1 MQDDEKYKKI
11 KEALDRL
18 HKQKQNSKENS
29 NSQTLDNN
37 KTINNQSNSQNN
49 INQNSNNS
57 YKNSNSN
64 KNRNSSNFTNK
75 RDYDKNPIII
85 DDYSNF
91 FTGTQR
97 LFAFMFGIAF
107 CSTFIGFPEAIII
120 FPIIV
125 FPNIVLE
132 YYFSIKKSNYTICLK
147 NNKILFLIDSNI
159 ERIIDTNEISKYI
172 YMPFWKTNEKSV
184 NIYFFIFILG
194 IFCIFYNYI
203 EFNIFILLVCGA
215 ICLFISVDFGNILH
229 KMLVY
234 FCINKT
240 LSGFRIFPILII
252 EKPMI
257 EKTVEKEIIPIYRY
271 EADFKCY
278 YIYFYNELV
287 YKEIRE
293 YFLQNLNIDI
303 DKIKKT
309 ISII

>member
-18 HKQKQNSKENS
+18 HRQQNSKENS

-57 YKNSNSN
+57 DKNLNSN
-64 KNRNSSNFTNK
+64 KNSNSSNFTNK

-85 DDYSNF
+85 NDYSNF

-97 LFAFMFGIAF
+97 LFALMFGIAF

-120 FPIIV
+120 FPVIV
-125 FPNIVLE
+125 FPSIVLE

-257 EKTVEKEIIPIYRY
+257 EKTVEKEIVPVYRY
-271 EADFKCY
+271 GSDFKCY
-278 YIYFYNELV
+278 YIYFYNNAV
-287 YKEIRE
+287 YEKVRE
-293 YFLQNLNIDI
+293 YFLQNLSIDI
-303 DKIKKT
+303 DKTKKT

>member
-1 MQDDEKYKKI
+1 MQDYEKYKKI

-18 HKQKQNSKENS
+18 HRQQNSKENS

-57 YKNSNSN
+57 DKNSNFN
-64 KNRNSSNFTNK
+64 KNRKYSNFKNK
-75 RDYDKNPIII
+75 SEYDNNKIIVHE
-85 DDYSNF
+85 YSNF

-97 LFAFMFGIAF
+97 LFALMFGIAF
-107 CSTFIGFPEAIII
+107 CSTFIGLPEAIII

-125 FPNIVLE
+125 FPSIVLE
-132 YYFSIKKSNYTICLK
+132 YYFSIKKSNYTICFK

-252 EKPMI
+252 EKPII
-257 EKTVEKEIIPIYRY
+257 EKTVEKEIIPTYRY

-287 YKEIRE
+287 YK
-293 YFLQNLNIDI
+293 
-303 DKIKKT
+303 
-309 ISII
+309 

>member
-1 MQDDEKYKKI
+1 
-11 KEALDRL
+11 
-18 HKQKQNSKENS
+18 
-29 NSQTLDNN
+29 
-37 KTINNQSNSQNN
+37 
-49 INQNSNNS
+49 
-57 YKNSNSN
+57 
-64 KNRNSSNFTNK
+64 
-75 RDYDKNPIII
+75 
-85 DDYSNF
+85 
-91 FTGTQR
+91 
-97 LFAFMFGIAF
+97 MFGIAF

-125 FPNIVLE
+125 FPSIVSE

-147 NNKILFLIDSNI
+147 NNKILFLIDNNI

-252 EKPMI
+252 EKPI
-257 EKTVEKEIIPIYRY
+257 VEKTVEKEIIPTYRY

-278 YIYFYNELV
+278 YIYFYNELI

-303 DKIKKT
+303 SKIKKT

>member
-1 MQDDEKYKKI
+1 MQDDDEKYKKI

-18 HKQKQNSKENS
+18 HRQQNSKENS

-57 YKNSNSN
+57 DKNSNSN
-64 KNRNSSNFTNK
+64 KNSNSSKFTNK

-97 LFAFMFGIAF
+97 LFALMFGIAF
-107 CSTFIGFPEAIII
+107 CSTFIWLPEAIII

-125 FPNIVLE
+125 FPSIVLE

-271 EADFKCY
+271 ESYFKCY
-278 YIYFYNELV
+278 
-287 YKEIRE
+287 
-293 YFLQNLNIDI
+293 
-303 DKIKKT
+303 
-309 ISII
+309 

>member
-11 KEALDRL
+11 KEVLDRL
-18 HKQKQNSKENS
+18 HKQKQNSKENL
-29 NSQTLDNN
+29 NSQTLSDN
-37 KTINNQSNSQNN
+37 KTINNQNTNFKDENLKNINLSNLKNNLKNQPNLQNN
-49 INQNSNNS
+49 ANKNFKNSDKNLNSN
-57 YKNSNSN
+57 KNSNSS
-64 KNRNSSNFTNK
+64 NSINQ
-75 RDYDKNPIII
+75 RDYDKNSIII
-85 DDYSNF
+85 NDYSNF

-97 LFAFMFGIAF
+97 LFALMFGIAF
-107 CSTFIGFPEAIII
+107 CSTFI
-120 FPIIV
+120 V
-125 FPNIVLE
+125 FPSIVLE

-147 NNKILFLIDSNI
+147 NNKILFLIDNNI

-257 EKTVEKEIIPIYRY
+257 EKTVEKEIIPTYRY

-287 YKEIRE
+287 YK
-293 YFLQNLNIDI
+293 
-303 DKIKKT
+303 
-309 ISII
+309 

>member
-1 MQDDEKYKKI
+1 MQNDDEKYKKI

-18 HKQKQNSKENS
+18 HRQQNSKENS
-29 NSQTLDNN
+29 KDNL
-37 KTINNQSNSQNN
+37 NNQLNLQNN
-49 INQNSNNS
+49 INQNSNS
-57 YKNSNSN
+57 DKNSNSN
-64 KNRNSSNFTNK
+64 KNSNSSKFTNK

-97 LFAFMFGIAF
+97 LFALMFGIAF

-125 FPNIVLE
+125 FHNIVLE

-147 NNKILFLIDSNI
+147 NNKILFFIDSNI

-229 KMLVY
+229 KMFIY
-234 FCINKT
+234 FFINKS
-240 LSGFRIFPILII
+240 LYGFRIFPILII

>member
-1 MQDDEKYKKI
+1 MSDDKREKLREYLRNNRPKNRANLGNNSDNKI
-11 KEALDRL
+11 L
-18 HKQKQNSKENS
+18 ENEL
-29 NSQTLDNN
+29 NLDNN
-37 KTINNQSNSQNN
+37 SNLDNSQ
-49 INQNSNNS
+49 ISNN
-57 YKNSNSN
+57 KINS
-64 KNRNSSNFTNK
+64 NK

-97 LFAFMFGIAF
+97 LFAFMFGIGF

-125 FPNIVLE
+125 FPSIVLE

-147 NNKILFLIDSNI
+147 NNKILFLIDNNI
-159 ERIIDTNEISKYI
+159 ERIIDTSEISKYI

-252 EKPMI
+252 EKPII
-257 EKTVEKEIIPIYRY
+257 EKTVEKEIIPTYRY

-287 YKEIRE
+287 YKEIKE

-303 DKIKKT
+303 SKIKKT